1 VYRNLVNGALQKW
14 RLWVMVCRGAVV
26 LNRYREAATAAVAIQ
41 QLALS
46 LPPPGLLR
54 GRLPSK

>member
-1 VYRNLVNGALQKW
+1 
-14 RLWVMVCRGAVV
+14 MVCRGAVV